1 MENNKP
7 LYRYY
12 IEDGKLKHLSTTNY
26 SYCSGYYFI
35 KVPAGEL
42 GIKSGVNIRYEALNT
57 LSGKHNVFTFNL
69 DDEKVKC
76 LFENRIK
83 EIQLNIINELKII
96 ETLIIK

>member
-1 MENNKP
+1 MEDNKP

-12 IEDGKLKHLSTTNY
+12 IEDGELKHLSTTNY
-26 SYCSGYYFI
+26 KYCSGYYFI
-35 KVPAGEL
+35 KVPAEEL
-42 GIKSGVNIRYEALNT
+42 GIKSGVNIRYEGLNT
-57 LSGKHNVFTFNL
+57 LTGKHNVFTFDL
-69 DDEKVKC
+69 DDKKVKC